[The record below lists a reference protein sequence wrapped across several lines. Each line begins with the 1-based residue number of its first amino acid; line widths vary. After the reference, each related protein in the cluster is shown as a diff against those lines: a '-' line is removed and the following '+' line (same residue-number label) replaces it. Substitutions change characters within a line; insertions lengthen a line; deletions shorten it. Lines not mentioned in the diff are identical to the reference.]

1 MKTVLKKLRVFRMP
15 PLLILILVLLWFP
28 LAVSYGTSLFTHNY
42 FSMHNIDKLAK
53 TAVVIIGLP
62 FAVYVI
68 FRITGAIKLNIS
80 LKSLIPNTKKYLPDV
95 SESLLS
101 DVESDISGG
110 MRFLKKG
117 HIGMSENYII
127 GSLTLK
133 RFTPVIIPVSEVVE
147 VLYESFEGDIT
158 RMEFNGN
165 LYDKADFYQYL
176 FFRLRN
182 GNYVPVLIND
192 EDDTASSLQALREA
206 GIETVILNRLDMKNA
221 LMSKDKILSFIKEKE
236 RIIVRSSDSMH
247 IIALPVS
254 DGCVSFEKL
263 FYDPQDRLIATA
275 AREDGSSLKYIIDEM
290 TLKLTKDT

>member
-1 MKTVLKKLRVFRMP
+1 MKTILKKLRVFRMP
-15 PLLILILVLLWFP
+15 LLLIIILVLLWFP
-28 LAVSYGTSLFTHNY
+28 FAVSYGTSLFTHNY
-42 FSMHNIDKLAK
+42 FSMHNIAKLAK

-62 FAVYVI
+62 VAVYVI

-80 LKSLIPNTKKYLPDV
+80 LKSLIPNTKKYLPDIT
-95 SESLLS
+95 ESLLS

-133 RFTPVIIPVSEVVE
+133 SFTPVIIPVSEVVE
-147 VLYESFEGDIT
+147 VLYESFEGEIT
-158 RMEFNGN
+158 HLGI
-165 LYDKADFYQYL
+165 DGTIPDVSDFYQYL

-206 GIETVILNRLDMKNA
+206 GIETVVLNRLDMKNA
-221 LMSKDKILSFIKEKE
+221 LMSKDRILSFIKEKE

-275 AREDGSSLKYIIDEM
+275 ACEDGSSLKYIIDEM

>member
-1 MKTVLKKLRVFRMP
+1 M
-15 PLLILILVLLWFP
+15 
-28 LAVSYGTSLFTHNY
+28 
-42 FSMHNIDKLAK
+42 
-53 TAVVIIGLP
+53 
-62 FAVYVI
+62 I

-101 DVESDISGG
+101 DVENDISGG

-117 HIGMSENYII
+117 QIGMSENYII

-147 VLYESFEGDIT
+147 VLYESFEGEIT
-158 RMEFNGN
+158 HLGI
-165 LYDKADFYQYL
+165 DGTISDVSDFYQYL

-192 EDDTASSLQALREA
+192 EDDTASSLQALRDA
-206 GIETVILNRLDMKNA
+206 GIETVVLNRLDMKNA

-275 AREDGSSLKYIIDEM
+275 TREDGSSLRYIIDEM

>member
-15 PLLILILVLLWFP
+15 LLLIIILVLLWFP
-28 LAVSYGTSLFTHNY
+28 LAAGKGISIINGDYFLKHNWA
-42 FSMHNIDKLAK
+42 KLANA
-53 TAVVIIGLP
+53 TAFIIGLP
-62 FAVYVI
+62 VAVYVI

-101 DVESDISGG
+101 DVENDISGG

-117 HIGMSENYII
+117 QIGMSENYII
-127 GSLTLK
+127 GNLTLK

-147 VLYESFEGDIT
+147 VLYESFEGEIT
-158 RMEFNGN
+158 HLGI
-165 LYDKADFYQYL
+165 DGTISDVSDFYQYL

-192 EDDTASSLQALREA
+192 EDDTASSLQALRDA
-206 GIETVILNRLDMKNA
+206 GIETVVLNRLDMKNA

-263 FYDPQDRLIATA
+263 FYDPQGRLIATA
-275 AREDGSSLKYIIDEM
+275 TREDGSSLKYIIDEM

>member
-1 MKTVLKKLRVFRMP
+1 MKNVLKKLRVFRMP

-147 VLYESFEGDIT
+147 VLYESFEGEIT
-158 RMEFNGN
+158 HLSIDGTIS
-165 LYDKADFYQYL
+165 DVSDFYQYL

-206 GIETVILNRLDMKNA
+206 GIETVVLNRLDMKNA

-275 AREDGSSLKYIIDEM
+275 ACEDGSSLKYIIDEM

>member
-1 MKTVLKKLRVFRMP
+1 MKNVLKKLRVFRMP

-95 SESLLS
+95 SENLLS

-192 EDDTASSLQALREA
+192 EDDTASSLQALRDA
-206 GIETVILNRLDMKNA
+206 GIETVVLNRLDMKNA

-275 AREDGSSLKYIIDEM
+275 ACEDGSSLKYIIDEM

>member
-15 PLLILILVLLWFP
+15 LLLIIILVLLWFP
-28 LAVSYGTSLFTHNY
+28 LAAGKGISIINGDYFLKHNWA
-42 FSMHNIDKLAK
+42 KLAN
-53 TAVVIIGLP
+53 AAAFIIGLP
-62 FAVYVI
+62 VAVYVI

-101 DVESDISGG
+101 DVENDISGG

-117 HIGMSENYII
+117 QIGMSENYII

-147 VLYESFEGDIT
+147 VLYESFEGEIT
-158 RMEFNGN
+158 HLGI
-165 LYDKADFYQYL
+165 DGTISDVSDFYQYL

-192 EDDTASSLQALREA
+192 EDDTASSLQALRDA
-206 GIETVILNRLDMKNA
+206 GIETVVLNRLDMKNA

-275 AREDGSSLKYIIDEM
+275 TREDGSSLRYIIDEM

>member
-1 MKTVLKKLRVFRMP
+1 MKNVLKKLRVFRMP

-147 VLYESFEGDIT
+147 VLYESFEGEIT
-158 RMEFNGN
+158 HLSIDGTIS
-165 LYDKADFYQYL
+165 DVSDFYQYL

-192 EDDTASSLQALREA
+192 EDDTASSLQALRDA
-206 GIETVILNRLDMKNA
+206 GIETVVLNRLDMKNA

-275 AREDGSSLKYIIDEM
+275 ACEDGSSLKYIIDEM

>member
-147 VLYESFEGDIT
+147 VLYESFEGEIT
-158 RMEFNGN
+158 HLGIGGTIS
-165 LYDKADFYQYL
+165 DVSDFYQYL

-192 EDDTASSLQALREA
+192 EDDTASSLQALRDA
-206 GIETVILNRLDMKNA
+206 GIETVVLNRLDMKNA

-275 AREDGSSLKYIIDEM
+275 ACEDGSSLKYIIDEM

>member
-1 MKTVLKKLRVFRMP
+1 MKNVLKKLRVFRMP

-80 LKSLIPNTKKYLPDV
+80 LNSLIPNTKKYLPDV

-147 VLYESFEGDIT
+147 VLYESFEGEIT
-158 RMEFNGN
+158 HLGI
-165 LYDKADFYQYL
+165 DGTISDVSDFYPYL
-176 FFRLRN
+176 FFSLCN
-182 GNYVPVLIND
+182 GN
-192 EDDTASSLQALREA
+192 
-206 GIETVILNRLDMKNA
+206 
-221 LMSKDKILSFIKEKE
+221 
-236 RIIVRSSDSMH
+236 
-247 IIALPVS
+247 
-254 DGCVSFEKL
+254 
-263 FYDPQDRLIATA
+263 
-275 AREDGSSLKYIIDEM
+275 
-290 TLKLTKDT
+290 

>member
-15 PLLILILVLLWFP
+15 LLLIIILVLLWFP
-28 LAVSYGTSLFTHNY
+28 LAAGKGISIINGDYFLKHNWA
-42 FSMHNIDKLAK
+42 KLAN
-53 TAVVIIGLP
+53 AAAFIIGLP
-62 FAVYVI
+62 VAVYVI

-80 LKSLIPNTKKYLPDV
+80 LKSLIPNTRKYLPDV

-101 DVESDISGG
+101 DVENDISGG

-192 EDDTASSLQALREA
+192 EEDTGSSIQALRDA
-206 GIETVILNRLDMKNA
+206 GIEIVILNRLIMQNA
-221 LMSKDKILSFIKEKE
+221 VRSKDKILSFIKEKE
-236 RIIVRSSDSMH
+236 RIIVRSSDSAH
-247 IIALPVS
+247 IIPLPVE
-254 DGCVSFEKL
+254 DGCTGFEKL

-275 AREDGSSLKYIIDEM
+275 ECEDGSSVKYVIDEM
-290 TLKLTKDT
+290 TLTLKKE

>member
-1 MKTVLKKLRVFRMP
+1 
-15 PLLILILVLLWFP
+15 
-28 LAVSYGTSLFTHNY
+28 
-42 FSMHNIDKLAK
+42 MHNIDKLAK

-206 GIETVILNRLDMKNA
+206 GIETVVLNRLDMKNA

-275 AREDGSSLKYIIDEM
+275 ACEDGSSLKYIIDEM

>member
-15 PLLILILVLLWFP
+15 LLLIIILVLLWFP
-28 LAVSYGTSLFTHNY
+28 LAAGKGISIINGDYFLKHNWA
-42 FSMHNIDKLAK
+42 KLAN
-53 TAVVIIGLP
+53 AAAFIIGLP
-62 FAVYVI
+62 VAVYVI

-101 DVESDISGG
+101 DVENDISGG

-117 HIGMSENYII
+117 QIGMSENYII

-147 VLYESFEGDIT
+147 VLYESFEGEIT
-158 RMEFNGN
+158 HLGI
-165 LYDKADFYQYL
+165 DGTISDVSDFYQYL

-192 EDDTASSLQALREA
+192 EDDTASSLQALRDA
-206 GIETVILNRLDMKNA
+206 GIETVVLNRLDMKNA

-275 AREDGSSLKYIIDEM
+275 ACEDGSSLKYIIDEM

>member
-1 MKTVLKKLRVFRMP
+1 
-15 PLLILILVLLWFP
+15 
-28 LAVSYGTSLFTHNY
+28 
-42 FSMHNIDKLAK
+42 
-53 TAVVIIGLP
+53 
-62 FAVYVI
+62 
-68 FRITGAIKLNIS
+68 
-80 LKSLIPNTKKYLPDV
+80 
-95 SESLLS
+95 
-101 DVESDISGG
+101 

-117 HIGMSENYII
+117 QIGMSENYII
-127 GSLTLK
+127 GNLTLK

-147 VLYESFEGDIT
+147 VLYESFEGEIT
-158 RMEFNGN
+158 HLGI
-165 LYDKADFYQYL
+165 DGTISDVSDFYQYL

-206 GIETVILNRLDMKNA
+206 GIETVVLNRLDMKNA

-263 FYDPQDRLIATA
+263 FYDPQGRLIATA
-275 AREDGSSLKYIIDEM
+275 TREDGSSLKYIIDEM

>member
-95 SESLLS
+95 SENLLS

-192 EDDTASSLQALREA
+192 EDDTASSLQALRDA
-206 GIETVILNRLDMKNA
+206 GIETVVLNRLDMKNA

>member
-15 PLLILILVLLWFP
+15 LLLIIILVLLWFP
-28 LAVSYGTSLFTHNY
+28 LAAGKGISIINGDFFLKHNWA
-42 FSMHNIDKLAK
+42 KLAN
-53 TAVVIIGLP
+53 AAAFIIGLP
-62 FAVYVI
+62 VAVYVI

-101 DVESDISGG
+101 DVENDISGG

-117 HIGMSENYII
+117 QI

-147 VLYESFEGDIT
+147 VLYESFEGEIT
-158 RMEFNGN
+158 HLGI
-165 LYDKADFYQYL
+165 DGTISDVSDFYQYL

-206 GIETVILNRLDMKNA
+206 GIETVVLNRLDMKNA

-263 FYDPQDRLIATA
+263 FNDPQGRLIATA
-275 AREDGSSLKYIIDEM
+275 ACEDGSSLKYIIDEM

>member
-15 PLLILILVLLWFP
+15 LLLIIILVLLWFP
-28 LAVSYGTSLFTHNY
+28 LAAGKGISIINGDYFLKHNWA
-42 FSMHNIDKLAK
+42 KLAN
-53 TAVVIIGLP
+53 AAAFIIGLP
-62 FAVYVI
+62 VAVYVI

-101 DVESDISGG
+101 DVENDISGG

-147 VLYESFEGDIT
+147 VLYESFEGEIT
-158 RMEFNGN
+158 HLGI
-165 LYDKADFYQYL
+165 DGTISDVSDFYQYL

-192 EDDTASSLQALREA
+192 EDDTASSLQALREV
-206 GIETVILNRLDMKNA
+206 GIETVVLNRLDMKNA

-263 FYDPQDRLIATA
+263 FYDPQGRLIATA
-275 AREDGSSLKYIIDEM
+275 ACEDGGSLKYIIDEM
-290 TLKLTKDT
+290 TLRLTKDT